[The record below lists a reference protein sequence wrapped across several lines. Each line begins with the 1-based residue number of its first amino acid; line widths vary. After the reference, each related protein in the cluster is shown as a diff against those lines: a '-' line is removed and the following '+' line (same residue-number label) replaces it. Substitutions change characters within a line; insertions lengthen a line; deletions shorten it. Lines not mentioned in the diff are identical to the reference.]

1 MKRNQNIAPD
11 RCSGNSESSTTI
23 QEQQRVSISVT
34 IPPAGPGVLVC
45 SIDNMPTQLPM
56 EATDFFGNLVYPYA
70 LDILKSD
77 ASRPIED
84 HDFSPA
90 VQSAII
96 ASNGE
101 LTPKFKYIED
111 LRTLHV
117 RSHHK
122 TGEEDEETRKVQAF
136 LE

>member
-1 MKRNQNIAPD
+1 M
-11 RCSGNSESSTTI
+11 
-23 QEQQRVSISVT
+23 
-34 IPPAGPGVLVC
+34 LVC

-70 LDILKSD
+70 LDIIQSD
-77 ASRPIED
+77 ASRPIGE
-84 HDFSPA
+84 HNFSPA

-101 LTPKFKYIED
+101 LMPKFKYIED

-122 TGEEDEETRKVQAF
+122 TSGLDEETRKVKGLRCWDSENGLWHFFSSFIYFQYVRHYEV
-136 LE
+136 LHPTRLN